1 MLNLIVAHCRHRGIG
16 FKNTLPWFIKS
27 DLKRF
32 KHLTIG
38 NGNNA
43 VIMGRKTWES
53 LPVKHQPLS
62 NRTNVIISNTLQQS
76 DVNKYITNCRQSKT
90 IKVVKSIQ
98 DAKKFCIDN
107 KFDDTWVIGGDTIY
121 TQFLKCPDISYI
133 YITEIN
139 NEFNCD
145 AFFSPIPDYFR
156 YISNSNSVWQL
167 ENGLWFKNKV
177 LKNIQMTSCWI

>member
-62 NRTNVIISNTLQQS
+62 NRTNVIISNTIYCKFNS
-76 DVNKYITNCRQSKT
+76 KRIYNKKKLVLHFRSSNDFTWICR
-90 IKVVKSIQ
+90 SI
-98 DAKKFCIDN
+98 
-107 KFDDTWVIGGDTIY
+107 
-121 TQFLKCPDISYI
+121 L
-133 YITEIN
+133 
-139 NEFNCD
+139 
-145 AFFSPIPDYFR
+145 
-156 YISNSNSVWQL
+156 
-167 ENGLWFKNKV
+167 
-177 LKNIQMTSCWI
+177 